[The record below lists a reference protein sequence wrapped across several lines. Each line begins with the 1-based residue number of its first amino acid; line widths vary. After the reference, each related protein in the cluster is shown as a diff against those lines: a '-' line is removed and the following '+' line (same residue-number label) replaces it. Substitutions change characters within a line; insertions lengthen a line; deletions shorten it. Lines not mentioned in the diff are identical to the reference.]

1 MAYKN
6 LLVVLDADKSSRG
19 RISYAAAL
27 AAQFDAH
34 LVGLY
39 LTVSSLRRDEYALLD
54 IGILDISFFSD
65 PAKSR
70 EEAEKTRT
78 LFEEVT
84 SRQGVSAEWRTA
96 SGYPAGM
103 AAMHG
108 RYADLIVIGQLDAYD
123 SQAGLLRARPEEVT
137 MLAGRQ
143 VLVVPFTGH
152 FERIGARVLVGW
164 DASGEAARAVRDAMP
179 LLARAEAVTVLTI
192 DAEQSPF
199 GHGEIPG
206 GDIALYLARHG
217 VKAEVERTVSAGIG
231 IGNTL
236 LSRAADYG
244 ADLLVM
250 GAYGHSRVR
259 ELLLG
264 GATRTVLTSMTLP
277 VLMSH

>member
-6 LLVVLDADKSSRG
+6 LLVVLDADQSSRG

-27 AAQFDAH
+27 AAHLNAH

-39 LTVSSLRRDEYALLD
+39 LTVSSLTRDEYALLD

-70 EEAEKTRT
+70 AESEKTRA

-84 SRQGVSAEWRTA
+84 AREGVSAEWRTA
-96 SGYPAGM
+96 SGYPAG
-103 AAMHG
+103 MHG

-137 MLAGRQ
+137 MLAGRP

-164 DASGEAARAVRDAMP
+164 DASREAARAVRDAMP

>member
-6 LLVVLDADKSSRG
+6 LMVVLDADESSREC
-19 RISYAAAL
+19 ISYAAAL
-27 AAQFDAH
+27 AARFEAH

-39 LTVSSLRRDEYALLD
+39 LTVSSLTRDEYALLD

-70 EEAEKTRT
+70 EETEKTHA

-84 SRQGVSAEWRTA
+84 ARQGVSAEWRTA

-137 MLAGRQ
+137 MLAGRP

-152 FERIGARVLVGW
+152 FERLGARVLVGW
-164 DASGEAARAVRDAMP
+164 DVSREAARAVGDAMP

-206 GDIALYLARHG
+206 ADIALYLARHG
-217 VKAEVERTVSAGIG
+217 VKAEVARTVSVGIG

-236 LSRAADYG
+236 LSRAADYE
-244 ADLLVM
+244 ANLLVM

-264 GATRTVLTSMTLP
+264 GVTRTVLTSMTLP